1 PAALW
6 TVTSNPLT
14 GSAAGSVTGSTLFM
28 VAKGD
33 AGMLKEFRC
42 DPPPAPLMVAIA
54 LPEIVT
60 NGYELL
66 GTMWIDRVPVAASVP
81 AQVWTGPRARAATA
95 TSPHNLLM
103 NLPDSILSHLP
114 HLESA
119 STERRGKSKKLQR
132 SVD

>member
-1 PAALW
+1 
-6 TVTSNPLT
+6 
-14 GSAAGSVTGSTLFM
+14 M

-42 DPPPAPLMVAIA
+42 DPPPEPLMVAIA

-95 TSPHNLLM
+95 TSPDNLLM
-103 NLPDSILSHLP
+103 TLPVSVFSHLL
-114 HLESA
+114 HLECA
-119 STERRGKSKKLQR
+119 STEPRGKMKKLGG
-132 SVD
+132 SMNHAATT